1 MQVFF
6 HILMIHLLLTRQV
19 SCFFPKLP
27 PKLHEYTKYYF
38 LLKKKKSYIFII
50 LWVAH
55 VLLLFI
61 GWIFTKHKWK
71 RATIVELP
79 WKHCSTTHNTAIIRM
94 TSAYLQNAWG
104 KNRKQSTKSLIH
116 WCQYIKMSLLK
127 IDMIQYWS
135 FCFISPVSSGIKI
148 LPHYSEVKVIC
159 LATMTTII
167 TRFIANMDTP
177 IKKTNIIYLSLILL
191 WNPAHLRRTVSSLF
205 YSVSF

>member
-1 MQVFF
+1 MT
-6 HILMIHLLLTRQV
+6 I
-19 SCFFPKLP
+19 C
-27 PKLHEYTKYYF
+27 
-38 LLKKKKSYIFII
+38 YIFII

-61 GWIFTKHKWK
+61 GWIC
-71 RATIVELP
+71 RNISEREQLSVELP

-94 TSAYLQNAWG
+94 TSTYLQNAWG

-116 WCQYIKMSLLK
+116 WSQYIKMYENRYDTILVFLLHLTSLK
-127 IDMIQYWS
+127 WNQDS
-135 FCFISPVSSGIKI
+135 AT
-148 LPHYSEVKVIC
+148 HYSEVKVIC

-177 IKKTNIIYLSLILL
+177 IKRTNIIYLSLILL
-191 WNPAHLRRTVSSLF
+191 WNPAHLRITVSSLF

>member
-1 MQVFF
+1 MT
-6 HILMIHLLLTRQV
+6 I
-19 SCFFPKLP
+19 C
-27 PKLHEYTKYYF
+27 
-38 LLKKKKSYIFII
+38 YIFII

-61 GWIFTKHKWK
+61 GWIWEKVNESNYRLSFHGNT
-71 RATIVELP
+71 ALQ
-79 WKHCSTTHNTAIIRM
+79 HNTAIIRM
-94 TSAYLQNAWG
+94 TSTYLQNAWG

-116 WCQYIKMSLLK
+116 WSQYIK

-167 TRFIANMDTP
+167 QGSLLIWTLPLKGPILFIFHLSSCEIQLTYAEQCHHCF
-177 IKKTNIIYLSLILL
+177 ILSLFKC
-191 WNPAHLRRTVSSLF
+191 S
-205 YSVSF
+205 